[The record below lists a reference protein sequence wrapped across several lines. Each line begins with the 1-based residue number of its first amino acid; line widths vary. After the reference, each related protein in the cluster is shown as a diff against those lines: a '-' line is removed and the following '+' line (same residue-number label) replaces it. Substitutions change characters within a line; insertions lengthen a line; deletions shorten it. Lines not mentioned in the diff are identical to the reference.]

1 MMKSRSFHAN
11 PLKVQAYNIL
21 KEAIING
28 LFKKNEVITE
38 KRALEEFN
46 ISRTPFREAVQSLE
60 TEGWLV
66 SIPYKGT
73 FVSPVTKKDIED
85 VFELRMLVELHI
97 VTKISS
103 SISEKSLEELENI
116 ILLMEREMSQGN
128 EDEFIILDREF
139 HKTLYDL
146 AENKRLISISEQI
159 SDLFR
164 RIGVQVIHRQNRCEE
179 VISEH
184 KKIVQGLKNGDAVD
198 AMRIHLEKTKS
209 ALEELNEEEK

>member
-1 MMKSRSFHAN
+1 MKSRSFHAN

>member
-1 MMKSRSFHAN
+1 MKSRSFHAN

-97 VTKISS
+97 VKKISS
-103 SISEKSLEELENI
+103 SISDKSLEELENI
-116 ILLMEREMSQGN
+116 IFLMEREMSQGN
-128 EDEFIILDREF
+128 EDQFIILDREF

-164 RIGVQVIHRQNRCEE
+164 RIGVQVIHRENRCEE
-179 VISEH
+179 VIDEH
-184 KKIVQGLKNGDAVD
+184 KKIVEGLKNGDAVD

-209 ALEELNEEEK
+209 ALEEINEEDE

>member
-146 AENKRLISISEQI
+146 AENKRLINISEQI

>member
-1 MMKSRSFHAN
+1 MKSRSFHAN

-73 FVSPVTKKDIED
+73 FVSPITKKDIED

-97 VTKISS
+97 VKKISS
-103 SISEKSLEELENI
+103 TISEKSLEELEGI
-116 ILLMEREMSQGN
+116 ILLMEKELRMGN
-128 EDEFIILDREF
+128 EDQFIILDREF

-164 RIGVQVIHRQNRCEE
+164 RIGVQVIHRKNRGEE
-179 VISEH
+179 VITEH
-184 KKIVQGLKNGDAVD
+184 KKIIEGLKKGDAVE
-198 AMRIHLEKTKS
+198 AMQIHLEQTKS
-209 ALEELNEEEK
+209 ALEELNEEED

>member
-1 MMKSRSFHAN
+1 MMKSQSFHAN

-128 EDEFIILDREF
+128 EEEFIILDREF